1 MSKKKNKK
9 APAAKGGKGFRNWKI
24 FHPKTAGGLTLRIVL
39 ALLIPYAYLML
50 CGLVFDKWLHLYNL
64 TLFIFISLCVLYLI
78 ALAYIAFSI
87 VGFCRRKK

>member
-1 MSKKKNKK
+1 MSKKKTKK
-9 APAAKGGKGFRNWKI
+9 APAAKSGKGFRNWKI